1 MTVFRTLLITGFAAL
16 LGACASPGPQPGS
29 VQRLTPEQLA
39 RIAPT
44 PNPAIPLSEIMALSK
59 AGTPPEAIIKR
70 LADTGTV
77 HVLSASQII
86 NLATHGVDQKVI
98 DALVEAQERSRQTTL
113 VTQLADSTRRKRNAS
128 NSSASASGRHSAT
141 TTIRSG
147 TPIGRARILATA
159 SATTAGIGAGEALQQ
174 PSAPAS
180 SPKSRTLRS
189 KRFS

>member
-1 MTVFRTLLITGFAAL
+1 MTLFRTLWIAGFAAWL
-16 LGACASPGPQPGS
+16 AGCASSGPQPGS

-59 AGTPPEAIIKR
+59 AGTPPGAIIKR

-77 HVLSASQII
+77 HVLSATQIV

-113 VTQLADSTRRKRNAS
+113 MTQLADRDAQEAQRLEFERQRLWQAQRYYYDPFWDPYWPRLYFGYGFGYYRGYRRW
-128 NSSASASGRHSAT
+128 
-141 TTIRSG
+141 
-147 TPIGRARILATA
+147 
-159 SATTAGIGAGEALQQ
+159 
-174 PSAPAS
+174 
-180 SPKSRTLRS
+180 
-189 KRFS
+189 